1 MLRNCKCDD
10 IIISQNLD
18 VSVYA
23 QLLRVLAAGRIF
35 VLGQKGCLV
44 ARLYM
49 PCDFTILRK

>member
-23 QLLRVLAAGRIF
+23 QLLRVLAAN
-35 VLGQKGCLV
+35 QKDFRVRSERLPGCQVVYAL
-44 ARLYM
+44 
-49 PCDFTILRK
+49 